1 MTTNLPETGDRGN
14 KTDLRLL
21 LSRLEEEFIQRGTS
35 ETITRVLQRE
45 ELRRQ
50 ASGEEL
56 LRLARLAQMAGEIE
70 TARELLE
77 DLVRRE
83 SGFREAWDDLL
94 ELLWI
99 LGDRRGFAR
108 LLPAVRSSLGEE
120 TYRLWMK
127 KLGPDQGPKTVSPEE
142 GKDPGSP
149 FVELAERRQ
158 ALERYLRLFSGR
170 EDCFARQWAD
180 RGEGKSGYVP
190 ERRPFG
196 FSELE
201 EHLAGRKTYGI
212 YLLQSD
218 ARVRTALIDMDLA
231 ARFRQGR
238 VSAEDRRLIYRE
250 REYLFQRIREISG
263 EADTRPLIEF
273 SGGKGYHFWYFFD
286 PPKEANLARAF
297 LECIRQTLAGDV
309 STFHLEVFPKQDSLS
324 GKGLGNLVKLP
335 LGIHRL
341 TGKRSYFIDCADR
354 STEAQ
359 LSFLQQAVYTD
370 PERVSKKV
378 TASSTASVVVHP
390 KHAKWVEEFP
400 ELHRLE
406 TCCPPLGQIMAAC
419 RSGSALS
426 IREEKVLCHTVGFL
440 NRGKTLLHALLRNQ
454 QEYNPHLVD
463 YRISRLR
470 GSPLGCRRI
479 HALMSY
485 VGDYCRFDDSGDYA
499 HPLLHLEP
507 AHRGTISNRSEKE
520 ENLAGAIENLREA
533 ISRVERFLK

>member
-1 MTTNLPETGDRGN
+1 MNVPESGDRES

-21 LSRLEEEFIQRGTS
+21 LARLEEDLIQRGTS

-45 ELRRQ
+45 DLRRQ
-50 ASGEEL
+50 AAGEDL

-70 TARELLE
+70 TALE
-77 DLVRRE
+77 ILEGLVRRE
-83 SGFREAWDDLL
+83 PGLRVAWDDLL

-99 LGDRRGFAR
+99 LGDRKGFAR
-108 LLPAVRSSLGEE
+108 LLPAARSALDEE
-120 TYRLWMK
+120 KYQLWIRRLSPAE
-127 KLGPDQGPKTVSPEE
+127 GTRTASPED
-142 GKDPGSP
+142 GGDPGSP
-149 FVELAERRQ
+149 FVELAEKRQ

-180 RGEGKSGYVP
+180 RAEGKSGYVP

-196 FSELE
+196 FPELE

-263 EADTRPLIEF
+263 QAATRPLIEF

-286 PPKEANLARAF
+286 PPVEALFARTF
-297 LECIRQTLAGDV
+297 LECIRKPLAGDV
-309 STFHLEVFPKQDSLS
+309 STFQIEVFPKQDSLS

-341 TGKRSYFIDCADR
+341 TGKRSYFIDCEDR

-359 LSFLQQAVYTD
+359 LSFLQQTVYTD
-370 PERVSKKV
+370 PEQVSRQI
-378 TASSTASVVVHP
+378 TAAPAAAVVVHP

-400 ELHRLE
+400 ELHTLE
-406 TCCPPLGQIMAAC
+406 TCCPPLGQILAAC

-426 IREEKVLCHTVGFL
+426 LREEKVLYHTVGFL
-440 NRGKTLLHALLRNQ
+440 NRAKTLLHSLLRNQ
-454 QEYNPHLVD
+454 PEYNPHMVD
-463 YRISRLR
+463 YRMSRLR
-470 GSPLGCRRI
+470 GSPIGCRRI
-479 HALMSY
+479 HSLMSY
-485 VGDYCRFDDSGDYA
+485 VGDYCRFDAPADYA
-499 HPLLHLEP
+499 HPLLHMDP
-507 AHRGTISNRSEKE
+507 AHRGPASNRSEKE

-533 ISRVERFLK
+533 IARVERFLK